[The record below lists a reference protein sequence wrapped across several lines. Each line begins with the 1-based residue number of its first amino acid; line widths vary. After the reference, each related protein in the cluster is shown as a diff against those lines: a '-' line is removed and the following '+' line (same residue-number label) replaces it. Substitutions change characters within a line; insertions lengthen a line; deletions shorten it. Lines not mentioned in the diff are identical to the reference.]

1 MVANCTVMNCNYNLS
16 LLTNTD
22 IVSNPVNYVAN
33 VNQLAG
39 SYIIL
44 GGMILLGLV
53 LFVTMKNNANK
64 TDSESLLYSGF
75 VMSIIGTLLFVAT
88 EFGITSAKLL
98 TWPQLLPFIVIT
110 MAAIIWNK
118 WNG

>member
-1 MVANCTVMNCNYNLS
+1 MNCNYNLS

-75 VMSIIGTLLFVAT
+75 LMSIIGTLLFVAT